1 MSGAGARREGTTC
14 IGIDVGGTFTDAVL
28 TTGSVTYRAKAPTTP
43 DDLGRGVLDACR
55 LVAERAGTR
64 LEDLLGTV
72 GRFGLG
78 TTAVTNVLATGGGLA
93 VGLVTTKG
101 FEDNVPLAKGR
112 RANDAEG
119 WIVPPPTAVD
129 WDRVIGVAERID
141 RDGNVLVPLRDDEVV
156 AAGRTL
162 VAERGAQALAVSFI
176 WGFRHPAHEE
186 RATALLRDAL
196 PGIPV
201 VSAAALNPVLREY
214 ERTTF
219 ALLNARVSGA
229 LGGVDQLA
237 DTLRGM
243 GLRVPLLL
251 VHSAGGTISVDE
263 ARRVPLGLAS
273 SGPAAGVAASVTLAH
288 EMGLDDVVTCDMG
301 GTSYDVAVIVGGV
314 AARRTRGDLVGIFTT
329 LPQIDIESI
338 GAGGG
343 SIGWVDTRGMLRVG
357 PRSAG
362 AVPGPACYGRGGA
375 EPTVTDA
382 LVVLGHLDPQ
392 RFLGGEMQLDAA
404 AAARACAALGEQ
416 IGLDAH
422 ETAWGIRRLALADMA
437 RAVRARLSTRGLDPR
452 RQTLLSYG
460 GCGALFTPEIA
471 ATIGAPAVLVP
482 ELASVL
488 SGFGAATADV
498 RRERARTLGLVHPV
512 ADDVI
517 ETLVTKIAAELAEQ
531 IDADLAADGIP
542 AADRTVSYEV
552 DLRFA
557 RQANELAIP
566 VRDGAIDRAA
576 LDALVED
583 FRADYARR
591 YGRGSMTLGAGIELV
606 TLRAIGLG
614 RTLKASSP
622 LHELGE
628 RTMSAGV
635 ALRTRR
641 VRLERGADGWVDVPI
656 HDAAALTVGATLRG
670 PTLVDGR
677 DTTVWVPPGVT
688 ATLDRHGTLV
698 MTVGATD
705 RVADRVDS
713 PSPDPDDRS
722 TEQEPA

>member
-1 MSGAGARREGTTC
+1 M
-14 IGIDVGGTFTDAVL
+14 GIDVGGTFTDAVL
-28 TTGSVTYRAKAPTTP
+28 TTGSTTFRAKAPTTP
-43 DDLGRGVLDACR
+43 DDIGRGVLDACR
-55 LVAERAGTR
+55 LVAERAGR
-64 LEDLLGTV
+64 PLEELLATV

-119 WIVPPPTAVD
+119 WIVAPPTAVD
-129 WDRVIGVAERID
+129 WDRVVGVAERLD
-141 RDGNVLVPLRDDEVV
+141 RDGNVLVPLHDDEVV

-162 VAERGAQALAVSFI
+162 VDERGAEALAVSFL

-229 LGGVDQLA
+229 LGGVDRLA
-237 DTLRGM
+237 GTLREL

-251 VHSAGGTISVDE
+251 VHSAGGTISVAE

-273 SGPAAGVAASVTLAH
+273 SGPAAGVAASVALAQ
-288 EMGLDDVVTCDMG
+288 EMGLPDVVTCDMG

-329 LPQIDIESI
+329 LPQIDVESI

-343 SIGWVDTRGMLRVG
+343 SLGWVDSRGMLRVG

-362 AVPGPACYGRGGA
+362 AVPGPACYGRGGT

-382 LVVLGHLDPQ
+382 LVVLGFLDPQ
-392 RFLGGEMQLDAA
+392 RFLGGEMELDPAA
-404 AAARACAALGEQ
+404 AVEACAALGTHV
-416 IGLDAH
+416 GLDAH

-471 ATIGAPAVLVP
+471 ATIGAPSVLVP

-488 SGFGAATADV
+488 SAFGAATADV
-498 RRERARTLGLVHPV
+498 RRERARTLGLLHPV
-512 ADDVI
+512 ADDVL
-517 ETLVTKIAAELAEQ
+517 ETLVDQGGRRAGR
-531 IDADLAADGIP
+531 ADRRRPGRRRDRTGRPHDLLRGRPALRPSGQRAGDPVARARRSTGPPSTRWSTTSAPTTP
-542 AADRTVSYEV
+542 AATGA
-552 DLRFA
+552 A
-557 RQANELAIP
+557 R
-566 VRDGAIDRAA
+566 
-576 LDALVED
+576 
-583 FRADYARR
+583 
-591 YGRGSMTLGAGIELV
+591 
-606 TLRAIGLG
+606 
-614 RTLKASSP
+614 
-622 LHELGE
+622 
-628 RTMSAGV
+628 
-635 ALRTRR
+635 
-641 VRLERGADGWVDVPI
+641 
-656 HDAAALTVGATLRG
+656 
-670 PTLVDGR
+670 
-677 DTTVWVPPGVT
+677 
-688 ATLDRHGTLV
+688 
-698 MTVGATD
+698 
-705 RVADRVDS
+705 
-713 PSPDPDDRS
+713 
-722 TEQEPA
+722 